1 MWNSSIK
8 KTIKFIPHPKEV
20 MDMPNNVTSM
30 NGKVIQPPRFS
41 LGSLERCATSVSPD
55 FESAMVENKMNQ
67 EGKWSY
73 NAKLTCATGQAAKK
87 KCKERELLK
96 LAYWKINRPK

>member
-1 MWNSSIK
+1 
-8 KTIKFIPHPKEV
+8 
-20 MDMPNNVTSM
+20 M

-73 NAKLTCATGQAAKK
+73 NAKLTCV
-87 KCKERELLK
+87 CVL
-96 LAYWKINRPK
+96 